1 MKQEAQFLK
10 DSEVHELTGLGLSTL
25 RNYRHLR
32 KGPPYVKVGR
42 AVLYERSDVIAWLNS
57 QKIQTRDSIRINND

>member
-1 MKQEAQFLK
+1 MTQEAQFLK
-10 DSEVHELTGLGLSTL
+10 DLEVHKLTGLGLSTL

-42 AVLYERSDVIAWLNS
+42 AVRYERNDVIAWLNA
-57 QKIQTRDSIRINND
+57 QKIQTKDSIRIKND

>member
-1 MKQEAQFLK
+1 MKEEAQFLK
-10 DSEVHELTGLGLSTL
+10 DLEVHKLTGLGLSTL

-42 AVLYERSDVIAWLNS
+42 AVRYERNDVIAWLNA
-57 QKIQTRDSIRINND
+57 QKIQTKDSIRIKND